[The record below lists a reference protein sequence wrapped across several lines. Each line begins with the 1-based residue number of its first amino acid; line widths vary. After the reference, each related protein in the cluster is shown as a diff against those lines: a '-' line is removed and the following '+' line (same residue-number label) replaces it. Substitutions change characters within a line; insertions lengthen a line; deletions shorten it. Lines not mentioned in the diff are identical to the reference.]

1 MNELLHKLYLENVEK
16 TIAKK
21 GYSYFT
27 KGDYNLNI
35 IGVRKENK
43 NNVITNDFDDILVVT
58 YYIGGYVRLH
68 YFDITT
74 EPGIFYTKE
83 ELLNSKGTAILVPG
97 QYKGAYKIGKHNNKY
112 DALVQVKPVKVYR
125 DDNKDDIYDLNPET
139 IDEGYFGINI
149 HRSNPY
155 VSSNKVDKW
164 SAGCQVF
171 KNPLCF
177 NQFIKLC
184 REQAKRFGNS
194 FTYTL
199 LDEKDFD

>member
-1 MNELLHKLYLENVEK
+1 MNELRRKLHPENIEK
-16 TIAKK
+16 TMAKK

-43 NNVITNDFDDILVVT
+43 NNLVTNEFDDIIVIS
-58 YYIGGYVRLH
+58 YYIGGSLFLH
-68 YFDITT
+68 YYDITT
-74 EPGIFYTKE
+74 EPGKYYTEE

-125 DDNKDDIYDLNPET
+125 DNNKDDIYDLNPET

-149 HRSNPY
+149 HRSNAY

-171 KNPLCF
+171 KNPLYF
-177 NQFIKLC
+177 DEFMKLC
-184 REQAKRFGNS
+184 REQAKRFGNN